1 MKMFLSL
8 RVRASQ
14 GTQVIADLRK
24 ATPTGLRGRPR
35 IRRDPC
41 AADCSACRDAC
52 PTQAIRL
59 APVTL
64 DLGRCVFCN
73 ACAEGC
79 PEAKIEFTPEPRMGG
94 NEPFDLTVREGEEE
108 IARVRASAAFSRL
121 FGRSLKMR
129 QVSAGGCNACELELN
144 AVTNV
149 NFDVQRFGIEWVASP
164 RHADAL
170 VLTGP
175 LTRNMK
181 EAVQLAW
188 DAMPEPRFIVAVGA
202 CAISGGLYDGAAGV
216 DRGFL
221 ESVGPSLYVPGC
233 PPHPLTFVNAILD
246 LLGIA

>member
-1 MKMFLSL
+1 MTSFKSL
-8 RVRASQ
+8 RVRISQ
-14 GTQVIADLRK
+14 GTQYIKDLRK
-24 ATPTGLRGRPR
+24 AIPNGFRGLPVISG
-35 IRRDPC
+35 DPC

-52 PTQAIRL
+52 PTQAISL
-59 APVTL
+59 STVKI
-64 DLGRCVFCN
+64 DLGCCVFCN
-73 ACAEGC
+73 ACAEVC
-79 PEAKIEFTPEPRMGG
+79 PQDKIAFTAEPKMSATEREHLVVHGG
-94 NEPFDLTVREGEEE
+94 TD
-108 IARVRASAAFSRL
+108 AMAQVRASAMFSRI
-121 FGRSLKMR
+121 FGRSLKLR

-144 AVTNV
+144 AISNV

-181 EAVQLAW
+181 EAVRLAW
-188 DAMPEPRFIVAVGA
+188 DAMPDPRFVVAVGT
-202 CAISGGLYDGAAGV
+202 CAISGGLYANAQGV

-246 LLGIA
+246 LLGVA